1 MAVADIIV
9 PAFIA
14 TSDGIRYLPTRG
26 YITAADTELG
36 SVADDETGY
45 YHRAPAG
52 ADVSFTRKST
62 DDVPYRRMGQDD
74 GTFRRMP

>member
-1 MAVADIIV
+1 MAIKDLIV
-9 PAFIA
+9 PGLVGTETVKWLI
-14 TSDGIRYLPTRG
+14 TRG
-26 YITAADTELG
+26 LG
-36 SVADDETGY
+36 DFSAEQGSIADDETGY

-74 GTFRRMP
+74 GSYRRM